1 LNAAGVTNQEIE
13 LVADGSMRSKKIL
26 AREPNCCC
34 SANELARYGPSDV
47 LVLPWN
53 LASEIS
59 VIMSEL
65 VPDARC
71 WKAVPAMTLLGPC
84 EF

>member
-1 LNAAGVTNQEIE
+1 LPGSRIAV
-13 LVADGSMRSKKIL
+13 VA
-26 AREPNCCC
+26 P
-34 SANELARYGPSDV
+34 NELARYGPSDV

-71 WKAVPAMTLLGPC
+71 WKAVPAMTLLGAL
-84 EF
+84 